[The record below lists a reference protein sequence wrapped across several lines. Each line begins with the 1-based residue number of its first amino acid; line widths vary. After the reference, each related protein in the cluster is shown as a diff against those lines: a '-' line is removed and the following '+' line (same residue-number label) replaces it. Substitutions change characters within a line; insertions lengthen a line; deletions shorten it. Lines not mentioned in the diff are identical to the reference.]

1 MKEMNASDFKA
12 KCLAILDEVAATGEE
27 ITILKRGKPIARL
40 VAAPR
45 GDGGYPQDSLKGTVH
60 ILGDIIG
67 PAVDTAE
74 WEANRPT

>member
-12 KCLAILDEVAATGEE
+12 NCLAILDEVAATGEE
-27 ITILKRGKPIARL
+27 ITILKHGKPIARL

-60 ILGDIIG
+60 IVGDIIR
-67 PAVDTAE
+67 PALDPAD
-74 WEANRPT
+74 